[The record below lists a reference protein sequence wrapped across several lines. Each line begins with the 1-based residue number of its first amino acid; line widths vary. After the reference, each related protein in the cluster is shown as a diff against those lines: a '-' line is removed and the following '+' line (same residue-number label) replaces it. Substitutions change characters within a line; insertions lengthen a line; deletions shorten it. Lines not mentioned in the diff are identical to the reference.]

1 MRFDIPQNVPFG
13 TSISAKDL
21 AAAVG
26 LSEDVLTRSVRYA
39 IGNGI
44 FCEPTAGYFAHSAS
58 SAVLAHDEHL
68 KNIAL
73 TGTHELSYILLKL
86 ADTLKLQQ
94 AKDAEG
100 PQAAFNVA
108 YPEYDNVF
116 EFLSKNP
123 ASAGRYH
130 LYMVGRAHTSR
141 WSMRH
146 LQTAW
151 DWASVGSKTMLDVLC
166 MLAIFQALVLTKTG
180 WWFFWPHMPSTC
192 SRLSARQICDSGCRP
207 CCTRSRAQSHR
218 S

>member
-1 MRFDIPQNVPFG
+1 MILRFDIPQNVPFG
-13 TSISAKDL
+13 SSISAKDL
-21 AAAVG
+21 AATVG
-26 LSEDVLTRSVRYA
+26 LSEDILARSVRYA

-44 FCEPTAGYFAHSAS
+44 FCEPNAGYFAHNAS
-58 SAVLAHDEHL
+58 SAVLAHNEHL
-68 KNIAL
+68 RNIAV

-94 AKDAEG
+94 EKGAEG

-108 YPEYDNVF
+108 YPDYHNVF

-130 LYMVGRAHTSR
+130 LYMVGRANTSR

-151 DWASVGSKTMLDVLC
+151 DWASVGSKTILDVECILLNFSG
-166 MLAIFQALVLTKTG
+166 MNTNEYRLAGLLAIHAKHLLPFAR
-180 WWFFWPHMPSTC
+180 MPNS
-192 SRLSARQICDSGCRP
+192 
-207 CCTRSRAQSHR
+207 
-218 S
+218 